1 MNRHPNQK
9 TAVVW
14 TKKDDPASLL
24 AISALKRAGVKVE
37 QRVVDGR
44 NYKTADLQAAVPGA
58 TRLPQIVV
66 NDQVV
71 GDIAALKAHPE
82 FAPKTARMPKKMTAE
97 EKTAR
102 TAKVVE
108 KRAAKKAEKATARA
122 ARVNAALSAKQ
133 APNADQ
139 AKAARQTHVAA
150 RAANIKAQRA
160 QARAA
165 RG

>member
-44 NYKTADLQAAVPGA
+44 KYKTADLQAAVPGA

-71 GDIAALKAHPE
+71 GDMWWDPTDQKLYVFNGLEHILVGPLG
-82 FAPKTARMPKKMTAE
+82 
-97 EKTAR
+97 
-102 TAKVVE
+102 
-108 KRAAKKAEKATARA
+108 
-122 ARVNAALSAKQ
+122 NANSLVSSIVSSTI
-133 APNADQ
+133 P
-139 AKAARQTHVAA
+139 VAIQ
-150 RAANIKAQRA
+150 NS
-160 QARAA
+160 
-165 RG
+165 